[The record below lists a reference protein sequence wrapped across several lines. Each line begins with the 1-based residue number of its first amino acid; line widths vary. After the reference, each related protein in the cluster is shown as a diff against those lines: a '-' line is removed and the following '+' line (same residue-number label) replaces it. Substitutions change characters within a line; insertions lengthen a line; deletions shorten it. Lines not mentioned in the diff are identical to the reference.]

1 MKQVLTANEF
11 ASGAVVYWSKKGWQK
26 NLADADVFDDQ
37 DKADD
42 VLAMVEIRPDE
53 VIGAYLIAVEGQSGQ
68 WRPTH
73 IREVIRAQGPSI
85 QETHNKG
92 GSNHVSL

>member
-1 MKQVLTANEF
+1 MKQVLTANAF
-11 ASGAVVYWSKKGWQK
+11 ASGAVVYWSKKGWKK

-37 DKADD
+37 GKAYD
-42 VLAMVEIRPDE
+42 VLAFSETCPDE

-85 QETHNKG
+85 KETYTKG
-92 GSNHVSL
+92 GSRHVSL